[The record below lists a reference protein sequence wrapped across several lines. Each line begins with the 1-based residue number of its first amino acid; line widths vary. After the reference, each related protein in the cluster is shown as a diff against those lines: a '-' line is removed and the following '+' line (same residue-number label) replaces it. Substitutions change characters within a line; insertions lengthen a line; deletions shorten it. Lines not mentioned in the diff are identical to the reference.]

1 MPDPKKPES
10 VDPDEKRITPEDQ
23 IQAIM
28 EGGNPFGDLVVG
40 PEDHPPFDPASDAER
55 IANGNW

>member
-1 MPDPKKPES
+1 MIPKKF
-10 VDPDEKRITPEDQ
+10 DPNNLDEKRTGPDDQ
-23 IQAIM
+23 IKAIL

-40 PEDHPPFDPASDAER
+40 PEDHPPFDPALDAER